1 MTSIQVSIAL
11 PGRLTPERVSE
22 LVTMATSRLR
32 WELCNRLVEQK
43 RETRQRASAIRAR
56 NKVEARWRAGA
67 MDDDA
72 IRRYLTVDPSATN
85 REVSVALGVRDGS
98 TVTAIRDELN
108 RARESC

>member
-43 RETRQRASAIRAR
+43 RETRQRASSHPRTEQSRGTMAR
-56 NKVEARWRAGA
+56 
-67 MDDDA
+67 
-72 IRRYLTVDPSATN
+72 RRY
-85 REVSVALGVRDGS
+85 G
-98 TVTAIRDELN
+98 
-108 RARESC
+108 